1 MEKKLSNLDSS
12 IKELKDEIISS
23 NEYKEYIKAKE
34 VLDNNKDIEDLIK
47 KITSTQKK
55 LVSGKG
61 DNNLEGELNTLYEK
75 LYSYEEYNEYIEVST
90 KLNILISDTQKEL
103 ENYFNSLM
111 E

>member
-1 MEKKLSNLDSS
+1 MEKKLSNIDSS

-34 VLDNNKDIEDLIK
+34 VLDNNKDIKDLIK

-61 DNNLEGELNTLYEK
+61 DNNLEGELDTLYEK

-103 ENYFNSLM
+103 EKYFNSLM

>member
-1 MEKKLSNLDSS
+1 MEKKLSNLESS

-34 VLDNNKDIEDLIK
+34 VLDNNKDIKDLIK

-61 DNNLEGELNTLYEK
+61 DNNLEGELDTLYEE

>member
-12 IKELKDEIISS
+12 IKELKDDIISS
-23 NEYKEYIKAKE
+23 SEYKEYIKTKE
-34 VLDNNKDIEDLIK
+34 VLDNNKDIKDLIK

-61 DNNLEGELNTLYEK
+61 DSNLDEELDTLYEK

-90 KLNILISDTQKEL
+90 KLNIIISDTQKEL
-103 ENYFNSLM
+103 EKYFNSLM

>member
-23 NEYKEYIKAKE
+23 IEYKEYIKAKE
-34 VLDNNKDIEDLIK
+34 VLDNNKDIKDLIK

-61 DNNLEGELNTLYEK
+61 DNNLEGKLDTLYEK

>member
-1 MEKKLSNLDSS
+1 MEKKLSSLDSS

-34 VLDNNKDIEDLIK
+34 VLDNNKDIKDLIK

-55 LVSGKG
+55 LVLGKG
-61 DNNLEGELNTLYEK
+61 DNNLDEELDTLYEK
-75 LYSYEEYNEYIEVST
+75 LYSYEEYNEYIEAST
-90 KLNILISDTQKEL
+90 KLNIIISDTQKEL

>member
-23 NEYKEYIKAKE
+23 SEYKEYIKAKE
-34 VLDNNKDIEDLIK
+34 VLDNNKDIKDLIK

-61 DNNLEGELNTLYEK
+61 DNNLEGELDTLYEK

>member
-1 MEKKLSNLDSS
+1 MEKKLNNLDSS
-12 IKELKDEIISS
+12 IKKLKDEIISS

-34 VLDNNKDIEDLIK
+34 VLDNNKDIKDLIK

-61 DNNLEGELNTLYEK
+61 DNNLEGELDTLYEE

>member
-1 MEKKLSNLDSS
+1 MEKKLTNLDSS
-12 IKELKDEIISS
+12 IKDLKDEILSS

-34 VLDNNKDIEDLIK
+34 VLDNNKDIKDIIK

-55 LVSGKG
+55 LVSGKSDTNLDEEL
-61 DNNLEGELNTLYEK
+61 DNLYEK
-75 LYSYEEYNEYIEVST
+75 LYSQKEYNTYIEAST
-90 KLNILISDTQKEL
+90 KLNVLISDTSKEL

>member
-1 MEKKLSNLDSS
+1 MEKKLSSLDSS
-12 IKELKDEIISS
+12 IKELKDDIISS

-34 VLDNNKDIEDLIK
+34 VLDNNKDIKDLIK

-55 LVSGKG
+55 IVSGKG
-61 DNNLEGELNTLYEK
+61 DSNLDEELDTLYEK
-75 LYSYEEYNEYIEVST
+75 LYSYEEYNEYIEAST
-90 KLNILISDTQKEL
+90 KLNIIISDTQKEL

>member
-1 MEKKLSNLDSS
+1 MEKKLNNLDSS

-23 NEYKEYIKAKE
+23 NECKEYIKAKE
-34 VLDNNKDIEDLIK
+34 VLDNNKDIKDLIK

-61 DNNLEGELNTLYEK
+61 DNNLEEELDTLYEK

>member
-12 IKELKDEIISS
+12 IKELKYEIISS
-23 NEYKEYIKAKE
+23 SEYKEYIKAKE
-34 VLDNNKDIEDLIK
+34 VLDNNKDIKDLIK

-61 DNNLEGELNTLYEK
+61 DNNLEGELDTLYEK

>member
-12 IKELKDEIISS
+12 IKELKDDIISS
-23 NEYKEYIKAKE
+23 SEYKEYIKTKE
-34 VLDNNKDIEDLIK
+34 VLDNNKDIKDLIK

-61 DNNLEGELNTLYEK
+61 DSNLDEELDTLYEK
-75 LYSYEEYNEYIEVST
+75 LYSYEEYNEYIEAST
-90 KLNILISDTQKEL
+90 KLNVIISDTQKEL
-103 ENYFNSLM
+103 EKYFNSLM

>member
-34 VLDNNKDIEDLIK
+34 VLDNNKDIKDLIK

-61 DNNLEGELNTLYEK
+61 DNNLEGELDTLYEK
-75 LYSYEEYNEYIEVST
+75 LYSYKEYNEYIEVST

-103 ENYFNSLM
+103 EKYFNSLM

>member
-1 MEKKLSNLDSS
+1 MEKKLNNLDSS

-34 VLDNNKDIEDLIK
+34 VLDNNKDIKDLIK

-61 DNNLEGELNTLYEK
+61 DNNLEGELDTLYEK

-103 ENYFNSLM
+103 EKYFNSLM

>member
-12 IKELKDEIISS
+12 IKELKDDIISS
-23 NEYKEYIKAKE
+23 SEYKEYIKTKE
-34 VLDNNKDIEDLIK
+34 VLDNNKDIKDLIK

-61 DNNLEGELNTLYEK
+61 DSNLDEELDTLYEK
-75 LYSYEEYNEYIEVST
+75 LYSYEEYNEYIEAAT
-90 KLNILISDTQKEL
+90 KLNVIISDTQKEL
-103 ENYFNSLM
+103 EKYFNSLM

>member
-1 MEKKLSNLDSS
+1 MEKKLTNLDSS
-12 IKELKDEIISS
+12 VKELKDEILSS
-23 NEYKEYIKAKE
+23 NEYTEYIKAKE
-34 VLDNNKDIEDLIK
+34 VLDNNKDIKDLIK

-61 DNNLEGELNTLYEK
+61 DNNLEGELDTLYEK
-75 LYSYEEYNEYIEVST
+75 LYSYEEYKDYIEVST